1 MVSKQS
7 FQTLIL
13 VLFIAFFS
21 LNIFAQEAVGDF
33 VLKTKN
39 GFLLVQNFEKTS
51 FTVEFKGEKIQQ
63 LSADHPNFVIDDK
76 LIQVINVPVENF
88 WKPKENLKT
97 DPTSEQLLEAHKTW
111 ESDYLGEA
119 LKTKLS
125 VISEIFEIA
134 SKRKVMFWSFPMPKT
149 VETPFLHQLFLTT
162 IIGKEVWGIN
172 TSPET
177 AETQKSYRDY
187 ITQSI
192 NTLKTSDK
200 PFNIKELSE
209 NLAKDKPSD

>member
-1 MVSKQS
+1 MFSKKYFRS
-7 FQTLIL
+7 SIL
-13 VLFIAFFS
+13 VLYIAFFS

-33 VLKTKN
+33 VLKTKD
-39 GFLLVQNFEKTS
+39 GFLLVQNFEKIS
-51 FTVEFKGEKIQQ
+51 FTVEFKGEKIEA
-63 LSADHPNFVIDDK
+63 LSSDHPNFVIDGK
-76 LIQVINVPVENF
+76 LIQVINVPLENF
-88 WKPKENLKT
+88 WKPKEALKAEPST
-97 DPTSEQLLEAHKTW
+97 EQLLEAHKTW

-125 VISEIFEIA
+125 VTSEIFETS
-134 SKRKVMFWSFPMPKT
+134 SKRKVMFWTFPMPKT
-149 VETPFLHQLFLTT
+149 VETPFSHQLFLTT

-187 ITQSI
+187 ITTSM

-200 PFNIKELSE
+200 PFNIKELTES
-209 NLAKDKPSD
+209 LAKDKPAK